1 MKAIFNLR
9 TRFVAIFALLL
20 MALSVVSGMTPQ
32 LQAAGMG
39 GLVTAS
45 YASGSGS
52 GGSGGGGG
60 GGGGTKG
67 PNNLWDTVDKSSVG
81 NGGLTGGSTNL
92 GTVVDKSKAIA
103 KTVTSILT
111 IISFTCLLFWVAKL
125 AMSAGNPQSRKIA
138 LTGILF
144 AGIALALFGGSW
156 IVVSFFWNVLN

>member
-1 MKAIFNLR
+1 MKAISDLR
-9 TRFVAIFALLL
+9 TRFIAIFALLL

-32 LQAAGMG
+32 IQVAGIG

-45 YASGSGS
+45 YASG
-52 GGSGGGGG
+52 GGGGG

-67 PNNLWDTVDKSSVG
+67 PDDLWNTVDTSSVG
-81 NGGLTGGSTNL
+81 NGGLTGGTTNL
-92 GTVVDKSKAIA
+92 GTVVNKSKDIA
-103 KTVTSILT
+103 KTITSILT

-144 AGIALALFGGSW
+144 AGVALALFGGSW

>member
-1 MKAIFNLR
+1 MKAISSLR

-20 MALSVVSGMTPQ
+20 MALSVVSGMAPQ
-32 LQAAGMG
+32 LQVAGTG
-39 GLVTAS
+39 SLVTAS
-45 YASGSGS
+45 FAGQ
-52 GGSGGGGG
+52 
-60 GGGGTKG
+60 G
-67 PNNLWDTVDKSSVG
+67 PNDLWGTVDASSVG
-81 NGGLTGGSTNL
+81 GGGLTGSTTNL
-92 GTVVDKSKAIA
+92 DTVVDKSKDIA

-156 IVVSFFWNVLN
+156 VVVSFFWNVLN